1 MSSIAISGIVFGC
14 VFGGALLS
22 MYLGAILPK
31 HHLSTDSKG
40 IIQLG
45 TGLIATMAALV
56 LGLLIA
62 SAKTSYDTRKRELV
76 EVSATIGILDRALAH
91 YGPEAKEARGLL
103 RRSVITAIEQMGPQ
117 ESARPAPL
125 EPTTMGAQ
133 GLVDK
138 IQELAPQNDAQRSL
152 QAQAFSLAVAL
163 GHTRWLM
170 FEQSGGSIPMPLL
183 AVLVFWLTLL
193 FVSFGLYA
201 PANATVVMTP
211 LVCALSVAGAIFLIL
226 ELDLP
231 FEGLMQVPSTPL
243 RNVLTHLAQ

>member
-1 MSSIAISGIVFGC
+1 
-14 VFGGALLS
+14 
-22 MYLGAILPK
+22 MYLGTILPK

-62 SAKTSYDTRKRELV
+62 SAKNSYDTRKSELV
-76 EVSATIGILDRALAH
+76 EVSAKIAILDRALAH
-91 YGPEAKEARGLL
+91 YGPEAKEARSLL
-103 RRSVITAIEQMGPQ
+103 RRAVITAIDQMWPQ
-117 ESARPAPL
+117 ENSRPAQL
-125 EPTTMGAQ
+125 EPTALGAQ

-138 IQELAPQNDAQRSL
+138 IQELSPQNDAQRSL
-152 QAQAFSLAVAL
+152 QAQAFSLTVAL
-163 GHTRWLM
+163 GYTRWLM

-183 AVLVFWLTLL
+183 VVLVFWLTLL

-201 PANATVVMTP
+201 PANATVVMTL
-211 LVCALSVAGAIFLIL
+211 LVCALSVTGALFLIL

-243 RNVLTHLAQ
+243 RNVLTHLGQ

>member
-22 MYLGAILPK
+22 MYLGTILPK

-62 SAKTSYDTRKRELV
+62 SAKNSYDTRKRELV
-76 EVSATIGILDRALAH
+76 EVSATIALLDRVLAH

-103 RRSVITAIEQMGPQ
+103 RRSVITAIDQMWPQ
-117 ESARPAPL
+117 ESSGPAQL
-125 EPTTMGAQ
+125 EPTAIGAQ

-138 IQELAPQNDAQRSL
+138 IQELSPQNDAQRSL

-170 FEQSGGSIPMPLL
+170 FEQSGGSIPMPVLV
-183 AVLVFWLTLL
+183 VLVFWLTLL

-201 PANATVVMTP
+201 PANATVVMTL

-243 RNVLTHLAQ
+243 RNVLTHLGQ